1 MAHAAD
7 TGEPYQTP
15 LHPPPEDLDLSS
27 GEPPLSTVTPLHPRE
42 MRRDLQPDE
51 SRSASIAAEEKT
63 PYGEGIKKDAK
74 EQPPD
79 QFQDLAET
87 TPEPEAS
94 SQPSPEHRGDANE
107 PTPDQSS
114 ETLPDVT
121 LFPDNEVET
130 KDTIPSIEEAA
141 LALHACVPDGE
152 KVQRERLLLDAAL
165 ELGHTKLTKKVRRS
179 LNKALNVEHNKKR
192 LKTDWK
198 VVWKPKRK

>member
-1 MAHAAD
+1 MARAAE

-15 LHPPPEDLDLSS
+15 LDPPPVELDLDS
-27 GEPPLSTVTPLHPRE
+27 GESVPATVTPLRTHEKRPYP
-42 MRRDLQPDE
+42 QPEE

-63 PYGEGIKKDAK
+63 PYAEGIDTDSSTRGQSRNLSDATLEGKD
-74 EQPPD
+74 
-79 QFQDLAET
+79 
-87 TPEPEAS
+87 S
-94 SQPSPEHRGDANE
+94 SHRLLEHRGVANE
-107 PTPDQSS
+107 PAPDQSS
-114 ETLPDVT
+114 GAPPEET

-130 KDTIPSIEEAA
+130 KNTIPSIEEAA